1 MKKRILYS
9 FILAAS
15 LSLVGCSSFLEEDPK
30 DQMPESEVYKNPDLI
45 YLNTVA
51 NLYTMIGA
59 DYGGGGLAGTD
70 RGLYDLNTFT
80 ADEAILPTR
89 DGDWDD
95 GGLWRDLFQHNWGT
109 SNDLVIGT
117 WDYLYKVIVSCNQSI
132 DKLVMLQ
139 KEYPDNELF
148 GTYKSEVRA
157 LRAMYYYYL
166 LDMFARVPVV
176 ESSTIEIK
184 DVRQSK
190 RSEVFAFVRKELEE
204 SLPDLSDAKSA
215 AEGEYYGR
223 MTQSVAN
230 YILAKLALN
239 AEIYTDD
246 DWTDAVKPDGKNIKF
261 TVDGEE
267 VNCWEATVKYCNRIT
282 ASGYALTQ
290 GLNGFSANFAAK
302 NEGSIENIFVIPMD
316 PTLYKA
322 NMMYLTRSRH
332 YAVGAALG
340 FGNGGW
346 NGSSATLEAMKAFG
360 YGTDTPDPRL
370 DRTYYTG
377 KVMVNGQY
385 VEADGKVLEYKPL
398 SVKLKFDKSDAD
410 MKVAGA
416 RMFKYEADPAATND
430 GKLQHNDYVLFRY
443 SDVLLMK
450 AEALF
455 RDGKGGQSE
464 LNQVRDRVGAPQ
476 VVISLE
482 NILKERLLELAWEGV
497 RRQDLIRFGEFTK
510 AITDRPKSQA
520 YKTVFPIHEK
530 TLSVNKNLSQ
540 NPGYGK

>member
-1 MKKRILYS
+1 
-9 FILAAS
+9 
-15 LSLVGCSSFLEEDPK
+15 
-30 DQMPESEVYKNPDLI
+30 
-45 YLNTVA
+45 
-51 NLYTMIGA
+51 
-59 DYGGGGLAGTD
+59 
-70 RGLYDLNTFT
+70 
-80 ADEAILPTR
+80 
-89 DGDWDD
+89 
-95 GGLWRDLFQHNWGT
+95 
-109 SNDLVIGT
+109 
-117 WDYLYKVIVSCNQSI
+117 
-132 DKLVMLQ
+132 
-139 KEYPDNELF
+139 
-148 GTYKSEVRA
+148 
-157 LRAMYYYYL
+157 
-166 LDMFARVPVV
+166 
-176 ESSTIEIK
+176 
-184 DVRQSK
+184 
-190 RSEVFAFVRKELEE
+190 
-204 SLPDLSDAKSA
+204 
-215 AEGEYYGR
+215 
-223 MTQSVAN
+223 
-230 YILAKLALN
+230 
-239 AEIYTDD
+239 
-246 DWTDAVKPDGKNIKF
+246 
-261 TVDGEE
+261 
-267 VNCWEATVKYCNRIT
+267 
-282 ASGYALTQ
+282 
-290 GLNGFSANFAAK
+290 
-302 NEGSIENIFVIPMD
+302 MD

-410 MKVAGA
+410 MKVAG
-416 RMFKYEADPAATND
+416 ATND